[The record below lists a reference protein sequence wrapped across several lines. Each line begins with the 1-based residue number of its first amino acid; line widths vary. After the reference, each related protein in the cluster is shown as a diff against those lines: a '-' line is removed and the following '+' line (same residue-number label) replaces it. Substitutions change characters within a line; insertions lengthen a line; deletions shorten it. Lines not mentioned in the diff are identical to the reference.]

1 MLPALL
7 LVATAAAIP
16 PDLGEWDML
25 VEGRD
30 WIGCQ
35 TVGELPWCR
44 SVATIPGPMIKIHS
58 LLNDFAGY
66 PSFMDR
72 VSETR
77 VYSEGIVHI
86 VLDMPFPFAHRDY
99 VVKYTKSKDGDA
111 IVFDF
116 KATHHPSA
124 TAVDGS
130 VRLPRA
136 EGQWRLEAVG
146 PGATRVTYT
155 WCGEL
160 LGDFPSWA
168 LPTAWET
175 QGAEVMNWLK
185 EAL

>member
-1 MLPALL
+1 MGAWIARVAALFVMCGLACAAELTKTPEQRLILEPAKP
-7 LVATAAAIP
+7 VVV
-16 PDLGEWDML
+16 DGNLGEWDML

-124 TAVDGS
+124 SSTQDQEPPPS
-130 VRLPRA
+130 LH
-136 EGQWRLEAVG
+136 VG
-146 PGATRVTYT
+146 Y
-155 WCGEL
+155 
-160 LGDFPSWA
+160 LGW
-168 LPTAWET
+168 
-175 QGAEVMNWLK
+175 V
-185 EAL
+185 